1 MDWKRNSTNMVTSV
15 LWAWLKS
22 ITRQAQTMA
31 NTASFSAIRLDEVA
45 GMDEFLVDSP
55 RVKELLT
62 NLEKLRSSEASH
74 LECFFSMLRSK
85 VSCMI
90 KAAAVYGLLMLLHTM
105 YSWKR

>member
-1 MDWKRNSTNMVTSV
+1 
-15 LWAWLKS
+15 
-22 ITRQAQTMA
+22 MA
-31 NTASFSAIRLDEVA
+31 NAASFSAILDEVA

-55 RVKELLT
+55 RVKQLLK

-90 KAAAVYGLLMLLHTM
+90 KAAAVHRLLKLLHSVYVYTAGRGDD
-105 YSWKR
+105 SS

>member
-1 MDWKRNSTNMVTSV
+1 
-15 LWAWLKS
+15 
-22 ITRQAQTMA
+22 MA
-31 NTASFSAIRLDEVA
+31 NAASFSAVLDEVA

-74 LECFFSMLRSK
+74 LECFFSVLRSK

-90 KAAAVYGLLMLLHTM
+90 NLQLYMDC
-105 YSWKR
+105 